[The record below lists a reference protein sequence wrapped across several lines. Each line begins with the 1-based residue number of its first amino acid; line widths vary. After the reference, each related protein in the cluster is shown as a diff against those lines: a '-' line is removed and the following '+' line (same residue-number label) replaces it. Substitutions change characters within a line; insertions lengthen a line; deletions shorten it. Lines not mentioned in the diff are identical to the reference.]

1 MKFKYFNIKKMD
13 ESILIKKNN
22 LDDMINIFVSKYAKN
37 NSPSKY
43 ILHSPNKNNNH
54 SQIIK

>member
-1 MKFKYFNIKKMD
+1 MD

-43 ILHSPNKNNNH
+43 ISHSPNKNNIPCP
-54 SQIIK
+54 IIK